1 MTWGSLMIA
10 GVVALVITLAT
21 HVAVPS
27 RYIRARLRFSI
38 WLLVAFVGLEVAV
51 LQGIGDT
58 QLLLAFARL
67 TFVLSV
73 INLVISLVAN
83 PWRES
88 RPSDRFPAILQDVAL
103 IAVFAI
109 VAVVMNEELL
119 TTSAVG
125 AAVVGFA
132 LQDTLGNF
140 FAGLAIQIEKPYRVG
155 HWIAIGEREGQV
167 QEITWRATKLLTKA
181 GQFLI
186 VPNGIMSREAI
197 LNYSEPTVP
206 TRLKIEVGVSY
217 LTAPNTARAAILE
230 SLEHCP
236 LVLKTP
242 PPSVLLHDFGAS
254 ALIYH
259 VWFWVGDYALELE
272 ARDQVRTTIWYT
284 FRRRNIEIPYP
295 IQVEYSKDEP
305 PLRSE
310 VDVLTA
316 ATQLGQ
322 IDLFATM
329 SQESRI
335 TLARAASEHM
345 FAAGEPIVRQGE
357 SGSSMYVVLSGRARV
372 VLEPSGQEVAVIEPG
387 GFFGEMS
394 MLTGDPRT
402 ATVRALGDVRVLEI
416 TADRFRDIA
425 LERPGLIEHIS
436 NVVAERRAGLDQAR
450 AAAASTGHVVTAPR
464 TLLGRIQKFLRLS
477 TEFGHGVPPQ
487 GSSR

>member
-1 MTWGSLMIA
+1 MIWGSLMIA
-10 GVVALVITLAT
+10 GVTVLAVTLAT

-38 WLLVAFVGLEVAV
+38 WLLIAFVVLEGAVIQGLGNQQV
-51 LQGIGDT
+51 LAG
-58 QLLLAFARL
+58 LARL
-67 TFVLSV
+67 TFVLALL
-73 INLVISLVAN
+73 NLIISIIAN

-88 RPSDRFPAILQDVAL
+88 RPSERFPAIVQDVAL
-103 IAVFAI
+103 IGLFTI
-109 VAVVMNEELL
+109 IAVVMNEELL

-125 AAVVGFA
+125 AVVVGFA
-132 LQDTLGNF
+132 LQDTLGNL

-186 VPNGIMSREAI
+186 VPNGIMSKEAI

-206 TRLKIEVGVSY
+206 TRLTIEVGISY
-217 LTAPNTARAAILE
+217 LTPPNTARAAILDA
-230 SLEHCP
+230 LEQCP

-295 IQVEYSKDEP
+295 IQVEYSKEEP
-305 PLRSE
+305 PIRSE
-310 VDVLTA
+310 GDVLTA
-316 ATQLGQ
+316 ASQLGS
-322 IDLFATM
+322 IDLFATL

-335 TLARAASEHM
+335 ALSRTAAEHL
-345 FAAGEPIVRQGE
+345 FAAGEPIVRQGQ
-357 SGSSMYVVLSGRARV
+357 SGSSMYVLLSGRARV
-372 VLEPSGQEVAVIEPG
+372 VLEPSGQQVATIDAG

-394 MLTGDPRT
+394 MLTGEPRT
-402 ATVRALGDVRVLEI
+402 ATVRAMDDARVLEI
-416 TADRFRDIA
+416 TADRFREIA
-425 LERPGLIEHIS
+425 IERPGLVEHIS

-450 AAAASTGHVVTAPR
+450 AAAASTGNVATAPR
-464 TLLGRIQKFLRLS
+464 TLFGRIQKFLRL
-477 TEFGHGVPPQ
+477 P
-487 GSSR
+487 